1 MDGLIEDARDGSLMK
16 LLYAGDLVL
25 CWESLIEVMDKFGR
39 WNKMQWKERVW
50 G

>member
-1 MDGLIEDARDGSLMK
+1 MDGLIEDARDGSLME

-39 WNKMQWKERVW
+39 WDKMQWKERVW